1 MPCSESLS
9 HNSKRTRDYT
19 QRYTAKRYYTR
30 KTKDQSHKI
39 HKIQSH
45 KIHKI
50 QSHKMHKIQSHKIH
64 KIQSHKI
71 HKIQSHKMH
80 KIQSHKINNI
90 LSHKIHNI
98 HSKTNETR
106 SLGFHAQLNQVTQ
119 DSFKHKG
126 DTINRI
132 PCSNKSSQ
140 NSKTQ
145 KHTITMIGKCT
156 KNKLKLR

>member
-30 KTKDQSHKI
+30 KTKD
-39 HKIQSH
+39 
-45 KIHKI
+45 
-50 QSHKMHKIQSHKIH
+50 QSHKIH